1 MGEIKNKSYYSYEY
15 SQIISEYRN
24 IWIKRY
30 SGYYG
35 NFFEIIRSFIDCNNL
50 NIFKRIFMF
59 FQILGYIVE
68 FIFPSFS
75 SIVIYTIFYEAFNIY
90 DERPAV
96 LCTFI
101 YLILLISSGVC
112 SLVTMNSTKIQFTNL
127 IFYFFFEIYYLF
139 ILLCSIVAM
148 DNVRKNKNKTNT
160 NSPYQF
166 KSLDLYQF
174 NTKAIICIIIFTVIP
189 GILPM
194 IFKYE
199 TIFDNFIPLLL
210 YLLLGASPSSSSF
223 YMAKILNACE
233 TCGGKNIPERKGITI
248 LIYILSN
255 LFFGSLIFFN
265 DTRKKKADMIMS
277 LGIIYLIYNFFKVT
291 AIVINILIN
300 NNNLNIWPSVVD
312 EEIKKELDVK
322 KKKKNK
328 TEKQN
333 KKLSSNND
341 YSNNYYQSTKISKNL
356 FDSTFIQDSPSKLQ

>member
-1 MGEIKNKSYYSYEY
+1 
-15 SQIISEYRN
+15 
-24 IWIKRY
+24 
-30 SGYYG
+30 
-35 NFFEIIRSFIDCNNL
+35 
-50 NIFKRIFMF
+50 
-59 FQILGYIVE
+59 
-68 FIFPSFS
+68 
-75 SIVIYTIFYEAFNIY
+75 
-90 DERPAV
+90 
-96 LCTFI
+96 
-101 YLILLISSGVC
+101 
-112 SLVTMNSTKIQFTNL
+112 
-127 IFYFFFEIYYLF
+127 
-139 ILLCSIVAM
+139 M

-199 TIFDNFIPLLL
+199 TIFDNIIPLLL

-277 LGIIYLIYNFFKVT
+277 LGIIYLIYNFFKVI